1 MEGVK
6 TALRTLREF
15 YKSSGVQ
22 VTSGERKGAAGGV
35 IGRLEE
41 VEADMAM
48 SLTQMRSAEK
58 TAASNFDKDMQDMKL
73 EKVQKEKDISFKTSE
88 AMRLDGELAELS
100 NDQES
105 HQTEMSALQDFI
117 KGLEAECLVT
127 PESFAE
133 KQAKKQQEIDG
144 LKDALEALQE
154 TPAALI
160 QRRSR
165 ALRGQKSL
173 TTEYLFRFDFVQVSD
188 QADLIKLRPLMEV
201 PQVVHRS
208 KRSEARPTTGS
219 SICHDLSR
227 LSTPSTPRGK
237 APFFGAEIYAKTG
250 CNSHSPRKPWRVTCP
265 KDCTCG
271 ARTARGK
278 SKDDALPKLWM
289 QWQAKT
295 IASHE
300 FPSMSEDTVEDT
312 PVRRVHRKIFPV
324 RRAKTLACG
333 EKSLA
338 LKDERCAD
346 EFRTVDS
353 DRDGKLSMQQ
363 FEILVRKRC
372 DMTPGEQMPSTLAS
386 TMQKAADQRGDGKV
400 AFEDFL
406 LWVWQCIF
414 MEEILGW
421 NGLEKRQRNQRR
433 GVFHSSI
440 AAGYW
445 SEASNTSSEQIGFPD
460 FVRWYAKNFA

>member
-1 MEGVK
+1 M
-6 TALRTLREF
+6 
-15 YKSSGVQ
+15 
-22 VTSGERKGAAGGV
+22 
-35 IGRLEE
+35 
-41 VEADMAM
+41 
-48 SLTQMRSAEK
+48 
-58 TAASNFDKDMQDMKL
+58 
-73 EKVQKEKDISFKTSE
+73 
-88 AMRLDGELAELS
+88 
-100 NDQES
+100 
-105 HQTEMSALQDFI
+105 
-117 KGLEAECLVT
+117 
-127 PESFAE
+127 
-133 KQAKKQQEIDG
+133 
-144 LKDALEALQE
+144 
-154 TPAALI
+154 
-160 QRRSR
+160 
-165 ALRGQKSL
+165 
-173 TTEYLFRFDFVQVSD
+173 
-188 QADLIKLRPLMEV
+188 IKLRPLMEV

-300 FPSMSEDTVEDT
+300 FPSMSEDTVEDLPLFDAT
-312 PVRRVHRKIFPV
+312 GSSSLSLSKIFPV

-338 LKDERCAD
+338 LKDERDGDGHRYRHKSNVRSPKIFLPRAKTTGQRELAQAAGELEEEQFAHTWALNRVVSEATEADSWDTRPRPERRASELLGFGVIISLAKKHGIPAQEVRQCAD

-372 DMTPGEQMPSTLAS
+372 DMTPGEQMPSTLAP

-414 MEEILGW
+414 MEEMSATDS
-421 NGLEKRQRNQRR
+421 LERQQRNLARELGLDLPKLEYLRELFNDCDDDRSGFIEWPEFDQLVRSLLDAKEATDVSEALLRR
-433 GVFHSSI
+433 
-440 AAGYW
+440 YW